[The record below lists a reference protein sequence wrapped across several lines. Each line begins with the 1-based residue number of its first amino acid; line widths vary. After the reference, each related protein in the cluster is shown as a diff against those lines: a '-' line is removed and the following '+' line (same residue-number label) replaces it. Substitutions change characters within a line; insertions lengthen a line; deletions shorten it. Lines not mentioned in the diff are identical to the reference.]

1 MKEHLETIPVNEA
14 FETDCE
20 CPFCALERTVEQ
32 KAIRY
37 TVGPSASYMEPDVR
51 AGTDA
56 MGFCRA
62 HYKKMYDY
70 GNSLGSALIL
80 QTHLESILDGLQ
92 DQLDNYTLPEKKPLF
107 SLKKQTPAQ
116 EDPLVTYIRSR
127 TGSCF
132 ICDKIDYNLT
142 RYYHTFFYLLR
153 EPEFRRRV
161 EDSKGFCLRH
171 FARLMELAPDK
182 LPDRQRDWFYATV
195 LPLMRQNLQRVKEDI
210 DWFVAKYDYRNA
222 GAPWKNSRDAV
233 SRTMEKL
240 QGLHPADPPYKQ
252 DG

>member
-1 MKEHLETIPVNEA
+1 M
-14 FETDCE
+14 
-20 CPFCALERTVEQ
+20 
-32 KAIRY
+32 
-37 TVGPSASYMEPDVR
+37 
-51 AGTDA
+51 
-56 MGFCRA
+56 
-62 HYKKMYDY
+62 
-70 GNSLGSALIL
+70 
-80 QTHLESILDGLQ
+80 
-92 DQLDNYTLPEKKPLF
+92 
-107 SLKKQTPAQ
+107 
-116 EDPLVTYIRSR
+116 
-127 TGSCF
+127 
-132 ICDKIDYNLT
+132 
-142 RYYHTFFYLLR
+142 
-153 EPEFRRRV
+153 

-171 FARLMELAPDK
+171 FTRLMELAPDK

>member
-1 MKEHLETIPVNEA
+1 MREQIDTIPVNDA
-14 FETDCE
+14 FLSGDE
-20 CPFCALERTVEQ
+20 CPFCFMERQAEQ
-32 KAIRY
+32 SAIRF
-37 TVGPSASYMEPDVR
+37 TLGPSASYMEPEVR
-51 AGTDA
+51 GITNRT
-56 MGFCRA
+56 GFCGI
-62 HYKKMYDY
+62 HLKKMYDY

-80 QTHLESILDGLQ
+80 QTHLESILDGLE

-116 EDPLVTYIRSR
+116 EDPLVAYIRSR

-195 LPLMRQNLQRVKEDI
+195 LPLMRRNLQRVKEDI

-233 SRTMEKL
+233 SRTIEKL